1 MIAALM
7 VEAVMVGIF
16 LGLGGHANKCGEKC
30 LMMGREV
37 EALIWRRARG
47 WNNLACCVANI
58 GERDLQGEGLDGCG
72 DGRDLRGG
80 EIEGGRG

>member
-1 MIAALM
+1 
-7 VEAVMVGIF
+7 
-16 LGLGGHANKCGEKC
+16 
-30 LMMGREV
+30 MMGREV

-47 WNNLACCVANI
+47 WNNLACCVANV
-58 GERDLQGEGLDGCG
+58 GERDLQGEGLDGRG